1 MDPQS
6 NLRSVST
13 ISTFTVSFA
22 LLLFWIAIP
31 ITSFAQDED
40 KNEATTEQMIKQKN
54 VCSGWAICVNVA
66 ENLDDSPLV
75 AP

>member
-1 MDPQS
+1 MNPQS

-13 ISTFTVSFA
+13 ISTFTISFA
-22 LLLFWIAIP
+22 LLLFSIAIP
-31 ITSFAQDED
+31 IPSSAQDED
-40 KNEATTEQMIKQKN
+40 TTEQMIKQKN

-66 ENLDDSPLV
+66 ENLQDSASV